1 MTDRCA
7 CGAEVTDTDMHER
20 QKRIEQI
27 LRTMR
32 ESNVVDY
39 TSSAEQIL
47 ALFAEDGTAVPER
60 WKPKPGEEYWFIWDT
75 GQIKNKVWGTWSYD
89 ERRWNIGNCFHTRQ
103 HAERAR
109 EGLQAYL
116 RRFHDGAT
124 SSDPRAPDHTTSLQE
139 IGHRRSMD
147 RR

>member
-1 MTDRCA
+1 MNDRQQHL
-7 CGAEVTDTDMHER
+7 EH
-20 QKRIEQI
+20 I
-27 LRTMR
+27 LRTIR
-32 ESNVVDY
+32 ASEVVDY
-39 TSSAEQIL
+39 TSSAAQIL
-47 ALFAEDGTAVPER
+47 ALFDEDSAAAPAR

>member
-7 CGAEVTDTDMHER
+7 YRAKVTDTDMHDR
-20 QKRIEQI
+20 QKCIEHI
-27 LRTMR
+27 LRTIR
-32 ESNVVDY
+32 ESDVVDY
-39 TSSAEQIL
+39 TSSAAQIL
-47 ALFAEDGTAVPER
+47 ALFAEDSAAVPER

-89 ERRWNIGNCFHTRQ
+89 ERRWAIGNCFQTRQ

-109 EGLQAYL
+109 EGLQSYL
-116 RRFHDGAT
+116 RRFHAGDT
-124 SSDPRAPDHTTSLQE
+124 SSDPLAPDHTPSLQDIE
-139 IGHRRSMD
+139 HRRSMD

>member
-1 MTDRCA
+1 MNN
-7 CGAEVTDTDMHER
+7 R
-20 QKRIEQI
+20 QKHIEHI

-32 ESNVVDY
+32 ESDVVDY

-47 ALFAEDGTAVPER
+47 ALFAEDSAAQPER

-89 ERRWNIGNCFHTRQ
+89 ERRLAIGNCFQTRQ

-116 RRFHDGAT
+116 RRFHDGDT
-124 SSDPRAPDHTTSLQE
+124 SAVPLAPDHPTSLQE
-139 IGHRRSMD
+139 TGHRRRRD

>member
-1 MTDRCA
+1 MN
-7 CGAEVTDTDMHER
+7 ER
-20 QKRIEQI
+20 QQHIEQI

-32 ESNVVDY
+32 ESDVVDY

-47 ALFAEDGTAVPER
+47 ALFEEDSASAPER
-60 WKPKPGEEYWFIWDT
+60 WKPEPGEEYWFIWDT

-89 ERRWNIGNCFHTRQ
+89 ERRWAIGNCFQTRP

-109 EGLQAYL
+109 KDLQAYL

-124 SSDPRAPDHTTSLQE
+124 SPDPLAPGHTTLVQE
-139 IGHRRSMD
+139 IGHRRSMG
-147 RR
+147 RL

>member
-1 MTDRCA
+1 MKN
-7 CGAEVTDTDMHER
+7 R
-20 QKRIEQI
+20 QQHIEQI

-32 ESNVVDY
+32 ESDVVDY
-39 TSSAEQIL
+39 ASSAEQIL
-47 ALFAEDGTAVPER
+47 ALFAEDGATAPER

-89 ERRWNIGNCFHTRQ
+89 ERRWAIGNCFQTRP
-103 HAERAR
+103 HAEHAR

-116 RRFHDGAT
+116 RRFHDGDT
-124 SSDPRAPDHTTSLQE
+124 SSDPLAPDHTTSLQD
-139 IGHRRSMD
+139 IGHRRRRD

>member
-1 MTDRCA
+1 
-7 CGAEVTDTDMHER
+7 MHER
-20 QKRIEQI
+20 QQHIEHI
-27 LRTMR
+27 LRTMH
-32 ESNVVDY
+32 ESEVVDY

-47 ALFAEDGTAVPER
+47 ALFEEDSAAQPER

-89 ERRWNIGNCFHTRQ
+89 ERRWAIGNCFQTRQ

-124 SSDPRAPDHTTSLQE
+124 SSNPIAPGHTTLVQE
-139 IGHRRSMD
+139 IGHHGRMD

>member
-1 MTDRCA
+1 MN
-7 CGAEVTDTDMHER
+7 ER
-20 QKRIEQI
+20 QKHIEHI
-27 LRTMR
+27 LRTIR
-32 ESNVVDY
+32 ESDVADY
-39 TSSAEQIL
+39 TLAVEQIL

-60 WKPKPGEEYWFIWDT
+60 WKPKPGEDYWFIWDT

-89 ERRWNIGNCFHTRQ
+89 ERRWAIGNCFQTRQ

-116 RRFHDGAT
+116 RRFHDGDT
-124 SSDPRAPDHTTSLQE
+124 SSDPLAPGHKVPLQG
-139 IGHRRSMD
+139 IGHHGSMD